1 MQEEAL
7 LQIIQKQ
14 QELINLML
22 QSGIKISDTNSPNAQ
37 TFSYSA
43 TTKKQSKNNNGI
55 KTFDEEGFKQYLT
68 SKGRSEN
75 SIDTY
80 I

>member
-43 TTKKQSKNNNGI
+43 TTKNNQRI
-55 KTFDEEGFKQYLT
+55 IMVLKLLT
-68 SKGRSEN
+68 KRVSN
-75 SIDTY
+75 ST
-80 I
+80 